1 VSVDGVGK
9 PLTNDINMSKR
20 LHPTIKVPNPDK
32 RTSGFGTKIFRQDRE
47 R

>member
-1 VSVDGVGK
+1 VSIDGVGK

-32 RTSGFGTKIFRQDRE
+32 RNIWVQDKDLLTR
-47 R
+47 